1 MSDGNYPKKFLS
13 RGVSASR
20 SGSRTERPCSRNARA
35 SRRPLVR
42 CAISKGGA
50 SACHAA
56 RATPSGRGDCAR
68 RTICS
73 LLPAIKRR
81 RSTLVASLRALNR
94 LVMTDALEA
103 TPMEIAESTSPA
115 ADGPGRPPST
125 SDQMEGCPTLSAI
138 HDASGTSVDL
148 AAEVHAQV
156 AQLPAAASSG
166 TGCFV
171 GLDTHVVT
179 IQPLTRAIVN
189 EEQVC
194 VCTGRLQIIIPES
207 ARGYVPATIAPDPK
221 ILHATCFLHADS
233 VPVCRASRPCLLSA
247 SHDPHSCCTA
257 SRVRYHVVAAG
268 LALGGHLIAWLRYR
282 GAPDRA

>member
-1 MSDGNYPKKFLS
+1 
-13 RGVSASR
+13 
-20 SGSRTERPCSRNARA
+20 
-35 SRRPLVR
+35 
-42 CAISKGGA
+42 
-50 SACHAA
+50 
-56 RATPSGRGDCAR
+56 
-68 RTICS
+68 
-73 LLPAIKRR
+73 
-81 RSTLVASLRALNR
+81 
-94 LVMTDALEA
+94 
-103 TPMEIAESTSPA
+103 MEIAESTSPA

-194 VCTGRLQIIIPES
+194 VCTGPES
-207 ARGYVPATIAPDPK
+207 ARGCSTAIIAPDPK
-221 ILHATCFLHADS
+221 VIHVTCFLYADS
-233 VPVCRASRPCLLSA
+233 VPVCVARRARALAISVTRSSFPSPPSLGLNRLHSKWRAPPRRCTRLGSRRTPHCLATVQRGARSRL
-247 SHDPHSCCTA
+247 
-257 SRVRYHVVAAG
+257 SRVARPPWKST
-268 LALGGHLIAWLRYR
+268 L
-282 GAPDRA
+282 

>member
-1 MSDGNYPKKFLS
+1 
-13 RGVSASR
+13 
-20 SGSRTERPCSRNARA
+20 
-35 SRRPLVR
+35 
-42 CAISKGGA
+42 
-50 SACHAA
+50 
-56 RATPSGRGDCAR
+56 
-68 RTICS
+68 
-73 LLPAIKRR
+73 
-81 RSTLVASLRALNR
+81 
-94 LVMTDALEA
+94 
-103 TPMEIAESTSPA
+103 MEIAESTSPA

-194 VCTGRLQIIIPES
+194 VCTR
-207 ARGYVPATIAPDPK
+207 IA
-221 ILHATCFLHADS
+221 CNS
-233 VPVCRASRPCLLSA
+233 SS
-247 SHDPHSCCTA
+247 
-257 SRVRYHVVAAG
+257 G
-268 LALGGHLIAWLRYR
+268 LRTS
-282 GAPDRA
+282 DKST